1 MGFWDWL
8 DQNWFILLQSAGIIG
23 GLLFTAFAMRSDEK
37 TRRIGNDLL
46 VTQNHRDIWKE
57 TFRRPDLLRVLD
69 ASVDLK
75 QTLISREE
83 EIFVNLVILHLNSV
97 LHAMKDKLVPK
108 PEGLQKDV
116 GSFFTLPIPHAVWN
130 QMKSLHD
137 VDFVKFVES
146 CWTEK
151 MENSS

>member
-1 MGFWDWL
+1 MGFWVWF

-23 GLLFTAFAMRSDEK
+23 GLFFTAFAMRSDEK

-57 TFRRPDLLRVLD
+57 IFRRPDLQRVLD
-69 ASVDLK
+69 SGVDLK
-75 QTLISREE
+75 QSPTSREE

-97 LHAMKDKLVPK
+97 FHAMENKLVLK

-116 GSFFTLPIPHAVWN
+116 GSFFTLPIPRSVWN
-130 QMKSLHD
+130 KMKLLHD
-137 VDFVKFVES
+137 DDFVSFIEN
-146 CWTEK
+146 CWK
-151 MENSS
+151 

>member
-8 DQNWFILLQSAGIIG
+8 NQNWFILLQSAGIIG

-57 TFRRPDLLRVLD
+57 VFRKPDLLRVLD
-69 ASVDLK
+69 EEVNLNDK
-75 QTLISREE
+75 PVRREE

-97 LHAMKDKLVPK
+97 FHAMKDKLVLK

-116 GSFFTLPIPHAVWN
+116 GSFFTLPIPKAVWN
-130 QMKSLHD
+130 EMKLLHD
-137 VDFVKFVES
+137 ADFVKFVES
-146 CWTEK
+146 CWK
-151 MENSS
+151 S